1 MASKIKLV
9 KDDTGPQIVFSLK
22 DAFTD
27 EPIDLSNIGTSL
39 TFFFRAVGSTTLKDT
54 ITMSKLT
61 GLQNDDGSITT
72 TAPYDTAGRGGRC
85 AVPWNATSL
94 DTVGEFEGEIQ
105 ITFNDGT
112 VQTVYDIQKFS
123 IRADF

>member
-22 DAFTD
+22 DAFTE
-27 EPIDLSNIGTSL
+27 EPIDLSNAGTTL
-39 TFFFRAVGSTTLKDT
+39 TFFFRAGGSTTLKDT
-54 ITMSKLT
+54 ITMAKLT
-61 GLQNDDGSITT
+61 GLQNDDGSITS

-85 AVPWNATSL
+85 SVPWNATSL

>member
-22 DAFTD
+22 DAFTE
-27 EPIDLSNIGTSL
+27 EPIDLSNVGTTL

-54 ITMSKLT
+54 ITMARLT
-61 GLQNDDGSITT
+61 GLQNDDGSITS

-85 AVPWNATSL
+85 SVPWNATSL

>member
-22 DAFTD
+22 DAFTE
-27 EPIDLSNIGTSL
+27 EPIDLSNVGTTL

-54 ITMSKLT
+54 ITMAKLT
-61 GLQNDDGSITT
+61 GLQNDDGSITS

-85 AVPWNATSL
+85 SVPWNATSL